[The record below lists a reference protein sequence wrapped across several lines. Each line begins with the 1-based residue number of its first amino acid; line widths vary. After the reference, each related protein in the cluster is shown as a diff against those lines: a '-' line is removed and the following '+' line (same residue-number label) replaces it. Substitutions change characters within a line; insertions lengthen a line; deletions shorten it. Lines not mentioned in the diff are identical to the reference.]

1 MNDSIKARLE
11 ALGLTLP
18 ATEGESYYGAA
29 YGTMK
34 PFHITGPV
42 LHLSGHV
49 PIRNGV
55 PLHPGRL
62 GETVSIE
69 QGIEAAELTAMN
81 ALAGMKQALGDLE
94 RVVSLI
100 KSLNFVACAP
110 NFTDVHL
117 ISPPRW
123 PTGWWKCWGLRAASG
138 PVPPSACSRWPGII
152 ATKAGSRSKSAESTP
167 RGSLTR
173 RVISPRSNRHRPRV
187 STRVRPGHCGSTKI
201 RGATPTHMR
210 NCVYG

>member
-11 ALGLTLP
+11 ALGPTLP
-18 ATEGESYYGAA
+18 ATEGESYYGAT

-34 PFHITGPV
+34 PFHITGSI

-62 GETVSIE
+62 GETVSIK
-69 QGIEAAELTAMN
+69 QGIEAAELTAMT

-100 KSLNFVACAP
+100 KPLNFVACAP
-110 NFTDVHL
+110 NFTDVRL
-117 ISPPRW
+117 ISTAMADQLMDRY
-123 PTGWWKCWGLRAASG
+123 AARRPERFG
-138 PVPPSACSRWPGII
+138 AAPS
-152 ATKAGSRSKSAESTP
+152 
-167 RGSLTR
+167 
-173 RVISPRSNRHRPRV
+173 
-187 STRVRPGHCGSTKI
+187 
-201 RGATPTHMR
+201 
-210 NCVYG
+210 

>member
-1 MNDSIKARLE
+1 MDDSIETRLE

-18 ATEGESYYGAA
+18 ASEGESYYGAV

-34 PFHITGPV
+34 PFHITGSV

-49 PIRNGV
+49 PVRNGA

-94 RVVSLI
+94 RVASLV
-100 KSLNFVACAP
+100 KSLNFVASAP
-110 NFTDVHL
+110 DFTDVHL
-117 ISPPRW
+117 
-123 PTGWWKCWGLRAASG
+123 
-138 PVPPSACSRWPGII
+138 
-152 ATKAGSRSKSAESTP
+152 
-167 RGSLTR
+167 
-173 RVISPRSNRHRPRV
+173 V
-187 STRVRPGHCGSTKI
+187 STAMADRLVDVLGPARGIGARATIGVQSLAGNHCFESWVEVEI
-201 RGATPTHMR
+201 R
-210 NCVYG
+210 

>member
-1 MNDSIKARLE
+1 MNDSIEARLE

-34 PFHITGPV
+34 PFHITGSV

-49 PIRNGV
+49 PVRNGR

-62 GETVSIE
+62 GETVTVP
-69 QGIEAAELTAMN
+69 QGIEAAEWTAMN

-94 RVVSLI
+94 RVVSVI

-110 NFTDVHL
+110 DFSDVHL
-117 ISPPRW
+117 
-123 PTGWWKCWGLRAASG
+123 
-138 PVPPSACSRWPGII
+138 
-152 ATKAGSRSKSAESTP
+152 
-167 RGSLTR
+167 
-173 RVISPRSNRHRPRV
+173 V
-187 STRVRPGHCGSTKI
+187 STAMADRLVDVLGPERGIGARATIGVQSLAGNHCFESWIEVEI
-201 RGATPTHMR
+201 R
-210 NCVYG
+210 

>member
-34 PFHITGPV
+34 PFHITGSV

-110 NFTDVHL
+110 NFTEVHVSL
-117 ISPPRW
+117 HRDGRPAGGSAGACARRRGPCHHRRAVA
-123 PTGWWKCWGLRAASG
+123 GWESLLR
-138 PVPPSACSRWPGII
+138 
-152 ATKAGSRSKSAESTP
+152 E
-167 RGSLTR
+167 LD
-173 RVISPRSNRHRPRV
+173 
-187 STRVRPGHCGSTKI
+187 
-201 RGATPTHMR
+201 
-210 NCVYG
+210 

>member
-1 MNDSIKARLE
+1 MNGSIEARLE
-11 ALGLTLP
+11 TLGLALP

-34 PFHITGPV
+34 PLHITGAV
-42 LHLSGHV
+42 LQLSGYV
-49 PIRNGV
+49 PIRNGA

-69 QGIEAAELTAMN
+69 QRIEAAQWTAMN

-110 NFTDVHL
+110 TFTDVH
-117 ISPPRW
+117 
-123 PTGWWKCWGLRAASG
+123 
-138 PVPPSACSRWPGII
+138 V
-152 ATKAGSRSKSAESTP
+152 
-167 RGSLTR
+167 
-173 RVISPRSNRHRPRV
+173 V
-187 STRVRPGHCGSTKI
+187 STAMADRLVEVLGPARGIGARATIGVQSLAGNRCYESWIEVEI
-201 RGATPTHMR
+201 R
-210 NCVYG
+210 